1 MPQLAGELRTDE
13 PARAAYSEGGGI
25 ARIVPRAVAVAR
37 STQDVQRLVQWARDN
52 GLPITARGSGSS
64 MANGAVGP
72 GLILDLSR
80 LTGIDPVN
88 VPERTVRCRAGV
100 LRDHV
105 ERAAREHRLR
115 FPVDPSS
122 GSFCTV
128 GGMVAT
134 NAAGAHSLGYGA
146 THAWVSALDCVL
158 ADGTTATLRRGKQ
171 PAPGT
176 AAFSRALEVLERAR
190 DHPDAFRRN
199 VRKDS
204 SGYGVGRWLETGDLL
219 DVIVGSEGTLAL
231 ITDVELRLTPVAAAT
246 SSVLAAFADHDAATE
261 GAREAQEAGA
271 VVCELL
277 DGTFLDAGQIA
288 QQLPGIPV
296 DADTVLLVEVEGDYP
311 AEARAR
317 AVALEKRLLAAGAT
331 FTTLAL
337 VPDAERELWELR
349 YGASPTLAR
358 LDPSLRS
365 VQVIEDGAVPP
376 AALGEY
382 VRLIHAALD
391 RQALRGVIFGHA
403 GDAHVHVN
411 PLVDLSDPRWR
422 ERLTGLLEEITAAV
436 VRLGGTL
443 SAEHGDG
450 RLRAPL
456 LARTWPEQAMQTFR
470 ALKAAF
476 DPDGILNPGVK
487 LPLPDQEPIETV
499 KYDPKLPPLPP
510 AARRALDSVA
520 KSRGYATSRLSLLES
535 ES

>member
-1 MPQLAGELRTDE
+1 M
-13 PARAAYSEGGGI
+13 
-25 ARIVPRAVAVAR
+25 AR
-37 STQDVQRLVQWARDN
+37 SARDVQLLVRWARDN

-64 MANGAVGP
+64 MANGAVGA
-72 GLILDLSR
+72 GLVLDLSR
-80 LTGIDPVN
+80 LAQVEPVSAR
-88 VPERTVRCRAGV
+88 ERTVRCGAGA
-100 LRDHV
+100 LRDDV
-105 ERAAREHRLR
+105 ERAVHEHRLR

-122 GSFCTV
+122 GSFCTI

-146 THAWVSALDCVL
+146 THAWVNALDCVL
-158 ADGTTATLRRGKQ
+158 ADGTTATLRRGER
-171 PAPGT
+171 PSSET

-190 DHPDAFRRN
+190 GHAEAFKRS

-219 DVIVGSEGTLAL
+219 DIIVGSEGTLAL
-231 ITDVELRLTPVAAAT
+231 ITDVELRLAPMALAT

-261 GAREAQEAGA
+261 GARGAQEAGA

-288 QQLPGIPV
+288 RQLPGIP
-296 DADTVLLVEVEGDYP
+296 ADSEVVLLVEVEGGYP

-317 AVALEKRLLAAGAT
+317 AAGVEDRLRAAGAT
-331 FTTLAL
+331 FTTMAV

-365 VQVIEDGAVPP
+365 VQLIEDGAVPP

-382 VRLIHAALD
+382 VRSIHTALD
-391 RQALRGVIFGHA
+391 RQGLRGVIFGHA

-411 PLVDLSDPRWR
+411 PLVDLSDPGWR
-422 ERLTGLLEEITAAV
+422 PRLTALLEEITAVV
-436 VRLGGTL
+436 VRLKGTL
-443 SAEHGDG
+443 TGEHGDG

-456 LARTWPEQAMQTFR
+456 LSRTWPEAAMQTFR
-470 ALKAAF
+470 ELKAAF

-487 LPLPDQEPIETV
+487 LPLPGQEPIEAV
-499 KYDPKLPPLPP
+499 KYDPDLPSLPTS
-510 AARRALDSVA
+510 ARRALDRVA
-520 KSRGYATSRLSLLES
+520 ESRGYATSRLSLLES

>member
-1 MPQLAGELRTDE
+1 VR
-13 PARAAYSEGGGI
+13 
-25 ARIVPRAVAVAR
+25 
-37 STQDVQRLVQWARDN
+37 WARDN
-52 GLPITARGSGSS
+52 KLPITARGSGSS

-80 LTGIDPVN
+80 LKGVDPVD
-88 VPERTVRCRAGV
+88 VEGRTVRCGAGA
-100 LRDHV
+100 LRDDV
-105 ERAAREHRLR
+105 ERAARAHRLR

-134 NAAGAHSLGYGA
+134 NAAGAHSLGFGA
-146 THAWVSALDCVL
+146 THAWVNALDCVL
-158 ADGTTATLRRGKQ
+158 ADGTTATLRRGEQ
-171 PAPGT
+171 PSSE
-176 AAFSRALEVLERAR
+176 AATFRRALDVLESAR
-190 DHPDAFRRN
+190 TSAGVFQRD

-219 DVIVGSEGTLAL
+219 DVIVGSEGTFAL
-231 ITDVELRLTPVAAAT
+231 ITGVELRLAPIAAAT
-246 SSVLAAFADHDAATE
+246 SSILAAFADHDAATD
-261 GAREAQEAGA
+261 GARAAREAGA

-288 QQLPGIPV
+288 RQLPAIP
-296 DADTVLLVEVEGDYP
+296 ANAATVLLVEVEGEYP

-317 AVALEKRLLAAGAT
+317 AADVEQRLLAAAAT
-331 FTTLAL
+331 FTTLAV

-349 YGASPTLAR
+349 YGASPMLAR

-382 VRLIHAALD
+382 VRAVHTALD
-391 RQALRGVIFGHA
+391 RRALRGVIFGHA

-411 PLVDLSDPRWR
+411 PLIDVSDPRWR

-456 LARTWPEQAMQTFR
+456 LERTWPDQAMQTFR

-487 LPLPDQEPIETV
+487 LPLPGQQPIEAV
-499 KYDPKLPPLPP
+499 KYDPELPALPP
-510 AARRALDSVA
+510 AARRALDIVTRT
-520 KSRGYATSRLSLLES
+520 RGYATSRLSLLES